1 MCARADLDIEL
12 ERRAAELEK
21 EKAEIPA
28 RQGIRN
34 RYAVWKEEDALHQ
47 QKLKRI
53 QTDCKHPTG
62 TQGSSRMVSDGGWYS
77 EPRLMAKFTC
87 ADCGL
92 TREISVRS

>member
-1 MCARADLDIEL
+1 MCIRADLDTEL
-12 ERRAAELEK
+12 ERRNAELER
-21 EKAEIPA
+21 ENTEIPV
-28 RQGIRN
+28 RQGIRS
-34 RYAVWKEEDALHQ
+34 RYAVWKEEDASHQ
-47 QKLKRI
+47 TKIKRI

-92 TREISVRS
+92 AREISVKS